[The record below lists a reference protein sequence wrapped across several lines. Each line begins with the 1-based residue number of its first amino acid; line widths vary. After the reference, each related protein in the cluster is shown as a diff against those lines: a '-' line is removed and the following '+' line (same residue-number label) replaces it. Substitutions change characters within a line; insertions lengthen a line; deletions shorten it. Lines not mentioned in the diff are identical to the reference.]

1 MTVRLGLK
9 FGCTVSEI
17 YTPIEGAMDIIAE
30 DIRPLARK
38 SMILSVAKAV
48 ISQPMN
54 TIGTANKI
62 AFLLPNHP
70 LKYPPNGAKII
81 PHIQNNAAYLG
92 FMGKNSFNGHLGILN
107 NNFRIIFSS

>member
-1 MTVRLGLK
+1 M
-9 FGCTVSEI
+9 
-17 YTPIEGAMDIIAE
+17 IAE

-92 FMGKNSFNGHLGILN
+92 FMGKYNYNGHLDILN
-107 NNFRIIFSS
+107 NNYKIIFNS